1 MSNINPVQAEVI
13 ASLAAGNSQT
23 ATAATTGIPQQTI
36 SRLNKKHKDLINTEQ
51 AKLVELTLS
60 TITSRTIQ
68 EIQTAKHLTDVLTQP
83 GGKDS
88 PTINNTILTDQE
100 DIAKF
105 LTRVDKKEEMI
116 LKSVGIAPSHAP
128 SILIQNILND
138 NRSMTISPV
147 IKELIS
153 GRLKEIVGDDGSDED
168 YMSDADYEDIPDK

>member
-1 MSNINPVQAEVI
+1 MKPLNNSQQTALAMRASGDTLEVI
-13 ASLAAGNSQT
+13 KDA
-23 ATAATTGIPQQTI
+23 TGIPKPTL

-51 AKLVELTLS
+51 AKLVEHTLS
-60 TITSRTIQ
+60 TITGRTIQ
-68 EIQTAKHLTDVLTQP
+68 EISTAKHLTDVLTQP

-88 PTINNTILTDQE
+88 PTINKTILTDQE
-100 DIAKF
+100 DIHKF

-138 NRSMTISPV
+138 NRSLTISPV

-153 GRLKEIVGDDGSDED
+153 GRLQEIVGDDGSDDD
-168 YMSDADYEDIPDK
+168 YMTDADYVDT